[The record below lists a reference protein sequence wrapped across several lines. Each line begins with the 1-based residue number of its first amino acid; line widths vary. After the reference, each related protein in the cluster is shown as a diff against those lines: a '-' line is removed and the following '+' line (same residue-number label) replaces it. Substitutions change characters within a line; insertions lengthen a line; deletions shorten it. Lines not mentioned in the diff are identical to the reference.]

1 MCLLPLIERI
11 PAEGRMENATTQ
23 EPWHQFKQKIEQVLS
38 YSYTFSLSIQ
48 LTLSAVYCGS
58 FTTVFI
64 SITLR
69 DLLLK
74 DRVIGFLNL
83 SCQKTPTEPLISD
96 DADTMSVYS
105 R

>member
-11 PAEGRMENATTQ
+11 SAEGRMENATTQ

-96 DADTMSVYS
+96 YADTMSV
-105 R
+105 